1 MTAILTRWPQS
12 PRVQWNETRT
22 GGLLP
27 GVGRF
32 VLAEGVSPELSGEN
46 VDAQHPCDG
55 CSKQASHRRKGPR
68 VTFVTPTLGLGGAEQ
83 FARMLVTN
91 SREIAWSVL
100 VVNPHNWHP
109 HCVGPISQAAEVFT
123 VGRPGPEDPPGIHW
137 CCSLS
142 CAARSAF
149 RDAELVCHW
158 GGGFD
163 GPFPQ
168 TPLVFISQGQ
178 CEWTRRAFRKAVSN
192 GTTHLVGCS
201 QSALGVLDDLHPPEF
216 PARVIWNGVDERR
229 VCVEKDPR
237 TVRREVWRLPEH
249 WFDYTWKYAGYCG
262 RLSDEKNV
270 QSVIEAVA
278 QLPNY
283 YRAVLIGGTGTA
295 RDEVLRLAKHRLGD
309 RCTLVEAVDDIGNH
323 LNALD
328 CLVQVSPREG
338 NSLTICE
345 AMHVGVPIVTTR
357 TGAIDEFEESAG
369 GQLYWSVPPDPTA
382 QETAV
387 QIRAAVTSGRSDRR
401 VRRAREFARRNLTA
415 ERIGREWSEYLL
427 SLIKEHKNAKTG

>member
-1 MTAILTRWPQS
+1 M
-12 PRVQWNETRT
+12 
-22 GGLLP
+22 
-27 GVGRF
+27 
-32 VLAEGVSPELSGEN
+32 
-46 VDAQHPCDG
+46 
-55 CSKQASHRRKGPR
+55 
-68 VTFVTPTLGLGGAEQ
+68 
-83 FARMLVTN
+83 
-91 SREIAWSVL
+91 
-100 VVNPHNWHP
+100 
-109 HCVGPISQAAEVFT
+109 
-123 VGRPGPEDPPGIHW
+123 
-137 CCSLS
+137 
-142 CAARSAF
+142 
-149 RDAELVCHW
+149 
-158 GGGFD
+158 
-163 GPFPQ
+163 
-168 TPLVFISQGQ
+168 
-178 CEWTRRAFRKAVSN
+178 
-192 GTTHLVGCS
+192 
-201 QSALGVLDDLHPPEF
+201 LDDLHPPEF

>member
-1 MTAILTRWPQS
+1 M
-12 PRVQWNETRT
+12 QWNETRT

-27 GVGRF
+27 GGGRF

-178 CEWTRRAFRKAVSN
+178 CECTHRAFRRALSN

-201 QSALGVLDDLHPPEF
+201 Q
-216 PARVIWNGVDERR
+216 
-229 VCVEKDPR
+229 
-237 TVRREVWRLPEH
+237 
-249 WFDYTWKYAGYCG
+249 
-262 RLSDEKNV
+262 
-270 QSVIEAVA
+270 
-278 QLPNY
+278 
-283 YRAVLIGGTGTA
+283 
-295 RDEVLRLAKHRLGD
+295 
-309 RCTLVEAVDDIGNH
+309 
-323 LNALD
+323 
-328 CLVQVSPREG
+328 
-338 NSLTICE
+338 
-345 AMHVGVPIVTTR
+345 
-357 TGAIDEFEESAG
+357 
-369 GQLYWSVPPDPTA
+369 
-382 QETAV
+382 
-387 QIRAAVTSGRSDRR
+387 
-401 VRRAREFARRNLTA
+401 
-415 ERIGREWSEYLL
+415 
-427 SLIKEHKNAKTG
+427 